1 MRILALILATLVAA
15 LPARSEEVV
24 AGLSQSRVA
33 LTANFTGSEILVFGA
48 VHREAPVPVAA
59 EPLHVIV
66 TIEGPSTPVIVWR
79 KARRAGIWVNTE
91 SVRASLAPSFYAVA
105 ATAPLDT
112 VLNATEDLRHR
123 ISIPLAIRAI
133 GAGPEITD
141 RPNFINALIRIRE
154 SEGLYMLREGGV
166 TLERDTLFR
175 TSITLPTNLTEG
187 TYVTRIFLTRG
198 GDVLHHVETGIEV
211 RKEGLER
218 WLFLLAYEQPVLYG
232 LLALAIALVSGW
244 GASAAFRY
252 IRS

>member
-1 MRILALILATLVAA
+1 M
-15 LPARSEEVV
+15 
-24 AGLSQSRVA
+24 Q
-33 LTANFTGSEILVFGA
+33 
-48 VHREAPVPVAA
+48 
-59 EPLHVIV
+59 
-66 TIEGPSTPVIVWR
+66 
-79 KARRAGIWVNTE
+79 
-91 SVRASLAPSFYAVA
+91 
-105 ATAPLDT
+105 
-112 VLNATEDLRHR
+112 
-123 ISIPLAIRAI
+123 
-133 GAGPEITD
+133 
-141 RPNFINALIRIRE
+141 
-154 SEGLYMLREGGV
+154 REGGV